1 MIDTPYVLSMCFEK
15 AVKAKPNARDKG
27 ALFYM
32 RIIKMREIK
41 FRAWDVENQEMI
53 DADSLAFDYYEP
65 LCDQLRDSD
74 EMKFMQFTGFTDING
89 VEIYE
94 GDLTEKDDDKFV
106 RCGVVSFIHGC
117 WMVASKSGERYF
129 NLHWYLSQAE
139 VIGNIHQH
147 PELLEGDK

>member
-1 MIDTPYVLSMCFEK
+1 M
-15 AVKAKPNARDKG
+15 RD
-27 ALFYM
+27 
-32 RIIKMREIK
+32 IK
-41 FRAWDVENQEMI
+41 FRAWDKFGETMI
-53 DADSLAFDYYEP
+53 T
-65 LCDQLRDSD
+65 SD
-74 EMKFMQFTGFTDING
+74 ELLVANSPYLKHSLIDTKKLKLMQFTGFQDRNG

-94 GDLTEKDDDKFV
+94 GDLIEKDDDKFV

-147 PELLEGDK
+147 PELLEQKQ